1 LGHPITN
8 LKHVHRIGSAFLLGD
23 GGARGKTGTIETA
36 ERRAGERERREDSET
51 MEKLPS
57 ECARRNENSWWD
69 LWKVACGGF
78 VALTDQHA
86 TSPGSNFM
94 QGSPVRRQAVQFLT
108 RARITK
114 VERDLAVVAFDPRQ
128 GLSVARESNGAC
140 VCELRFR
147 SLPASTTN

>member
-1 LGHPITN
+1 SIQQ
-8 LKHVHRIGSAFLLGD
+8 A
-23 GGARGKTGTIETA
+23 GARIVVPRRICENISHCGRNRSGNSLSKT
-36 ERRAGERERREDSET
+36 S
-51 MEKLPS
+51 
-57 ECARRNENSWWD
+57 
-69 LWKVACGGF
+69 
-78 VALTDQHA
+78 LTDQHA

-147 SLPASTTN
+147 SLPASTTNSLSLTTQTRRTRH